1 MDIEGINQKTEILSG
16 AASKRGN
23 RIPDFVVDVLTSKQ
37 PETNATKQ
45 SACSSPITSHPD
57 PTRFGDWEHAGRC
70 IDF

>member
-1 MDIEGINQKTEILSG
+1 M
-16 AASKRGN
+16 
-23 RIPDFVVDVLTSKQ
+23 PDSVVDVLTSKQ